1 MRNERRSFIRNLMAL
16 SGGLA
21 AGGGA
26 TELLAGQQFLT
37 SARLD
42 GFELFYEVHGEGP
55 AVVFAHGS
63 GGTHMSWW
71 QQVPVFS
78 KRYRCIT
85 IDQRAFGYSRDVANG
100 PGRRAFVQ
108 DLEGL
113 LTHLKI
119 DRVSLVG
126 QSMGGSTVLPF
137 ALKHPERVNALIM
150 AATTGG
156 YSDPEIAAL
165 RARVGST
172 RSAFA
177 PGYAQREPAMAFLY
191 REISAL
197 TLDEGA
203 APALPAGGAGTAS
216 AAPTVPTLDLR
227 PIIDRKVPT
236 LFIAGEQDV
245 LIPAQVVEAM
255 HRKVPHSKFVKIA
268 GAGHS
273 AYFETPDEF
282 NRVVMEF
289 LAEHVHN

>member
-1 MRNERRSFIRNLMAL
+1 MRNERRSFLRNLMAVT
-16 SGGLA
+16 GGLA
-21 AGGGA
+21 VGGRGTLFA
-26 TELLAGQQFLT
+26 EQQFLT
-37 SARLD
+37 SAKL
-42 GFELFYEVHGEGP
+42 GPFEVFYEVHGEGP

-71 QQVPVFS
+71 QQVPALQG
-78 KRYRCIT
+78 RYRCIT
-85 IDQRAFGYSRDVANG
+85 IDQRAFGHSRDLPNG
-100 PGRRAFVQ
+100 PGRRSFVA

-113 LTHLKI
+113 LDHLKV

-137 ALKHPERVNALIM
+137 ALKHPDRVSALIM

-165 RARVGST
+165 RSKVGST

-177 PGYAQREPAMAFLY
+177 PGYAQREPAKAFLY

-197 TLDEGA
+197 TLDEAPAPAAAGASGA
-203 APALPAGGAGTAS
+203 APA
-216 AAPTVPTLDLR
+216 AATGPTLDLR
-227 PIIDRKVPT
+227 PIIEKKVPT

-245 LIPAQVVEAM
+245 LIPAPVVEAM
-255 HRKVPHSKFVKIA
+255 HRKIPHSTFVKIA

-273 AYFETPDEF
+273 AYFETPAEF
-282 NRVVMEF
+282 NRVVTEF
-289 LAEHVHN
+289 LSAHARA